1 MDLFHGFHAY
11 LDACEGEDMP
21 ANKYAL
27 IRYRTIDRCLTNP
40 GAPFPTK
47 EELRTAC
54 EEALY
59 GSEGDRISISTIE
72 KDLNAMRND
81 GALGYYAPI
90 IYHRDERGY
99 HYEDEDF
106 SIDNL
111 QLNPE
116 ELESIRFAART
127 LVQFK
132 NVPVFSQFGQAI
144 GKIDDR
150 LRMAP
155 NLDTRNLDAVV
166 QFESAP
172 ATRGSELL
180 MPILENIQS
189 KKMLRMSYKK
199 FQSDRA
205 KEVSL
210 HPYLLKEY
218 RNRWY
223 VIGWNPERSAYRT
236 YGLDRI
242 QELHDTQESFS
253 VRSDFNPDDFFLHS
267 FGISKIAEA
276 PCDVKIRC
284 SQLEFEYLAAQP
296 VHRSQRLT
304 EIGPGSYELHLHVLL
319 TFELI
324 QFLLGLGSAV
334 EVIEPKDLRQLMQ
347 HNLSNALDLY
357 GEI

>member
-1 MDLFHGFHAY
+1 
-11 LDACEGEDMP
+11 MP

-27 IRYRTIDRCLTNP
+27 IRYRTIDRCLTNS

-59 GSEGDRISISTIE
+59 GSKGDRISISTIE

-81 GALGYYAPI
+81 GGLGYYAPI
-90 IYHRDERGY
+90 AYHRDQRGY
-99 HYEDEDF
+99 HYEEDGF

-189 KKMLRMSYKK
+189 KQMLAMTYKK
-199 FQSDRA
+199 FQSDAA
-205 KEVSL
+205 KEVLL

-223 VIGWNPERSAYRT
+223 VIGWNPERDAYRT

-242 QELHDTQESFS
+242 QKLNETAEFFT
-253 VRSDFNPDDFFLHS
+253 VRNDFNADDFFLHS

-276 PCDVKIRC
+276 PCDVKIHC
-284 SQLEFEYLAAQP
+284 SQLEFEYLSAQP
-296 VHRSQRLT
+296 VHSSQKLT
-304 EIGPGSYELHLHVLL
+304 DLGNGSFELSLHVLL

-334 EVIEPKDLRQLMQ
+334 KVIEPKELQKLMLQ
-347 HNLSNALDLY
+347 NLSNALNLY

>member
-1 MDLFHGFHAY
+1 
-11 LDACEGEDMP
+11 MP

-47 EELRTAC
+47 EELRAAC

-59 GSEGDRISISTIE
+59 GSDGDSISVSTIE

-81 GALGYYAPI
+81 GGLGYYAPI
-90 IYHRDERGY
+90 AYHRDERGY
-99 HYEDEDF
+99 HYEDDGF

-180 MPILENIQS
+180 MPILDHIQS
-189 KKMLRMSYKK
+189 KRMLGMSYKK
-199 FQSDRA
+199 FQSDAA
-205 KEVSL
+205 KEVLL

-223 VIGWNPERSAYRT
+223 VIGWNPERNAYRT

-242 QELHDTQESFS
+242 QQLNETGESFA
-253 VRSDFNPDDFFLHS
+253 VRADFNPDDFFLHS

-276 PCDVKIRC
+276 PCDVKIHC
-284 SQLEFEYLAAQP
+284 SQLEYEYLAAQP
-296 VHRSQRLT
+296 VHSSQRLT
-304 EIGPGSYELHLHVLL
+304 DLGNGYYELHLHVLL
-319 TFELI
+319 TFELL
-324 QFLLGLGSAV
+324 QFLLGLGAAIR
-334 EVIEPKDLRQLMQ
+334 VIEPEDLKQLMRQ
-347 HNLSNALDLY
+347 NLSNALKLY
-357 GEI
+357 S

>member
-1 MDLFHGFHAY
+1 
-11 LDACEGEDMP
+11 MP

-27 IRYRTIDRCLTNP
+27 IRYRTIDRCLTNS

-47 EELRTAC
+47 EELRSAC

-90 IYHRDERGY
+90 AYHRDERGY
-99 HYEDEDF
+99 FYEDVDF

-155 NLDTRNLDAVV
+155 NLDTKNLDAVV

-172 ATRGSELL
+172 ASRGSEHL
-180 MPILENIQS
+180 MPILQSIQT
-189 KKMLRMSYKK
+189 KKVLEMEYRK
-199 FQSDRA
+199 FQSVQGA
-205 KEVSL
+205 QVKF

-223 VIGWNPERSAYRT
+223 VIGWNPERNAYRT

-242 QELHDTQESFS
+242 QNLNESDSFQVRDDFS
-253 VRSDFNPDDFFLHS
+253 PEDFFLHS
-267 FGISKIAEA
+267 FGISKIAEE
-276 PCDVKIRC
+276 PCAVQIRC
-284 SQLEFEYLAAQP
+284 SQLEYEYLAAQP
-296 VHRSQRLT
+296 VHSSQKLKAL
-304 EIGPGSYELHLHVLL
+304 EDGYYELHLHVLL

-324 QFLLGLGSAV
+324 QFLLGLGPAV
-334 EVIEPKDLRQLMQ
+334 EVIAPMELRRLM
-347 HNLSNALDLY
+347 HRNLSETLDLY
-357 GEI
+357 GDI

>member
-1 MDLFHGFHAY
+1 
-11 LDACEGEDMP
+11 MP

-27 IRYRTIDRCLTNP
+27 IRYRTIDRCLTNT

-59 GSEGDRISISTIE
+59 GSEGDHISISTIE

-81 GALGYYAPI
+81 GGLGYFAPI
-90 IYHRDERGY
+90 VYHRDERGY
-99 HYEDEDF
+99 YYEEEDF
-106 SIDNL
+106 SINNL

-172 ATRGSELL
+172 ATRGSEHL
-180 MPILENIQS
+180 MPILQSIQN
-189 KKMLRMSYKK
+189 KRMLHVDYKK
-199 FQSDRA
+199 FQTAEA
-205 KEVSL
+205 KAVSL

-242 QELHDTQESFS
+242 ENLSETVDAFA
-253 VRSDFNPDDFFLHS
+253 VRGDFNADDFFLHS

-284 SQLEFEYLAAQP
+284 NELEYEYLAAQP
-296 VHRSQRLT
+296 VHNSQRL
-304 EIGPGSYELHLHVLL
+304 IKQDNGLYELHLHVLL

-324 QFLLGLGSAV
+324 QFLLGLGPAV
-334 EVIEPKDLRQLMQ
+334 EVIEPEELRQIMHQ
-347 HNLSNALDLY
+347 NLSDTLNLY
-357 GEI
+357 G

>member
-1 MDLFHGFHAY
+1 
-11 LDACEGEDMP
+11 MP

-47 EELRTAC
+47 EELREAC

-59 GSEGDRISISTIE
+59 GSNGDRISISTIE

-90 IYHRDERGY
+90 AYHRDERGY
-99 HYEDEDF
+99 YYEADDF

-155 NLDTRNLDAVV
+155 NLDTGNLDSVV

-180 MPILENIQS
+180 MPILESIQG
-189 KKMLRMSYKK
+189 KKTLRMEYKK
-199 FQSDRA
+199 FQSEEA
-205 KEVSL
+205 KAVCL

-223 VIGWNPERSAYRT
+223 VIGWNPERLAYRT

-242 QELHDTQESFS
+242 QQLKEADEAFVVL
-253 VRSDFNPDDFFLHS
+253 SDFNPDDFFLHS

-276 PCDVKIRC
+276 PCDVRIRC
-284 SQLEFEYLAAQP
+284 SKLEYEYLAAQP
-296 VHRSQRLT
+296 VHSSQKLVD
-304 EIGPGSYELHLHVLL
+304 IGRGAYELQLHVLL

-324 QFLLGLGSAV
+324 QFLFGLGPAV
-334 EVIEPKDLRQLMQ
+334 EVIAPADLRELMQ
-347 HNLSNALDLY
+347 QNLNSTLDLY
-357 GEI
+357 REK